1 MNDNELLDYFK
12 GLSIRDILQLARKS
26 IVLTTEN
33 RELEDKI
40 AKYANINEQDTKD
53 YAILF
58 NKMEKIK
65 KVITTCE
72 NNTDEILC
80 CDCSYADKCRLS
92 DEEYSSYDITKY
104 IKEIINS

>member
-33 RELEDKI
+33 RDLEDKI
-40 AKYANINEQDTKD
+40 AKYANIKEQDTAD

-58 NKMEKIK
+58 NKMEKI
-65 KVITTCE
+65 
-72 NNTDEILC
+72 
-80 CDCSYADKCRLS
+80 
-92 DEEYSSYDITKY
+92 EEYCQD
-104 IKEIINS
+104 IINI

>member
-1 MNDNELLDYFK
+1 MDIVCYVCLSFVSILYF
-12 GLSIRDILQLARKS
+12 IRVKITEK
-26 IVLTTEN
+26 EN

-92 DEEYSSYDITKY
+92 DEEYTSYDITKY

>member
-40 AKYANINEQDTKD
+40 AKYANINEQDTAD

-72 NNTDEILC
+72 NNTYQLIR
-80 CDCSYADKCRLS
+80 KFFH
-92 DEEYSSYDITKY
+92 
-104 IKEIINS
+104 